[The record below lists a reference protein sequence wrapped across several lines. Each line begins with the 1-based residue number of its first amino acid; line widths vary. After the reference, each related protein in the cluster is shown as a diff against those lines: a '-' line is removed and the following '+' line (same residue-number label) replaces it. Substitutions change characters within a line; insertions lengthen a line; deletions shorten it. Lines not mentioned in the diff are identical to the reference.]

1 MISDV
6 AATSLTFSLMDFK
19 NSRIS
24 AIFKGIFWRQTK
36 EAVCR
41 TAYFL

>member
-24 AIFKGIFWRQTK
+24 AIFKGIFWCQTK
-36 EAVCR
+36 QVASR